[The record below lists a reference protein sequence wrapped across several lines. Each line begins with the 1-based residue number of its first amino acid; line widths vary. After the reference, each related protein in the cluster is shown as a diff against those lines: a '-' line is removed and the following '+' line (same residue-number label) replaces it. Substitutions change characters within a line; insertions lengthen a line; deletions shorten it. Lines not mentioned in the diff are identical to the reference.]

1 MAHESLGVQAL
12 VRVSFT
18 ELEILGLNLL
28 PGGINYQE
36 MGQRGKGQHR
46 QKPAEWD
53 SKHLKEMGI
62 LDNLTCS
69 LRNLYAGQEVTV
81 RSEHETI
88 DRFKIG
94 KGV

>member
-46 QKPAEWD
+46 QKPGGGKSWV
-53 SKHLKEMGI
+53 SGW
-62 LDNLTCS
+62 
-69 LRNLYAGQEVTV
+69 GQQELWV
-81 RSEHETI
+81 RGESCWSW
-88 DRFKIG
+88 
-94 KGV
+94 